1 MQRGLHIVLVD
12 CDTRRRASI
21 THRLSNDGIH
31 VEPFEGLTELISG
44 WPQSGVIFVCDE
56 NGTINELMEHMGH
69 TGKWMP
75 VVAFSETPTPRQIVE
90 AVHNGATDYVAWPFD
105 EAELSACLE
114 RTESQADSLGP
125 AKLREAMARSRI
137 EQLSGRE
144 REVLS
149 AVASGLSNQLI
160 ADQLGISCRTV
171 ESHRANMLNK
181 IGATH
186 ISEAIRVAIEA
197 SLVR

>member
-1 MQRGLHIVLVD
+1 MHGGHHIVLVD
-12 CDTRRRASI
+12 GDTRRRAAI
-21 THRLSNDGIH
+21 THRLSDQGIH
-31 VEPFEGLTELISG
+31 VEPFDGLAELISG
-44 WPQSGVIFVCDE
+44 WPQFGVILVCDE
-56 NGTINELMEHMGH
+56 SDTIIRLMEHMGNM
-69 TGKWMP
+69 GRWMP
-75 VVAFSETPTPRQIVE
+75 VLAFSEAPTPRQIVD
-90 AVHNGATDYVAWPFD
+90 AVHNGASDYVSWPFED
-105 EAELSACLE
+105 AELSACLE
-114 RTESQADSLGP
+114 RTRSQADSQGP
-125 AKLREAMARSRI
+125 ARLREAMARSRL

-144 REVLS
+144 REVLN

>member
-1 MQRGLHIVLVD
+1 MWTMLILLNTLIFGGMSVAHTCLPIR
-12 CDTRRRASI
+12 
-21 THRLSNDGIH
+21 
-31 VEPFEGLTELISG
+31 PFEDLELT
-44 WPQSGVIFVCDE
+44 
-56 NGTINELMEHMGH
+56 T
-69 TGKWMP
+69 
-75 VVAFSETPTPRQIVE
+75 
-90 AVHNGATDYVAWPFD
+90 
-105 EAELSACLE
+105 CLE
-114 RTESQADSLGP
+114 RTRSQAESLGP

-160 ADQLGISCRTV
+160 ANQLGISCRTV
-171 ESHRANMLNK
+171 ESHRANILNK

-197 SLVR
+197 SLVH

>member
-1 MQRGLHIVLVD
+1 
-12 CDTRRRASI
+12 
-21 THRLSNDGIH
+21 
-31 VEPFEGLTELISG
+31 VEPFEGLAELISD

-56 NGTINELMEHMGH
+56 NGTIDELMEHMGQ

-114 RTESQADSLGP
+114 RTELQADSLGP

>member
-1 MQRGLHIVLVD
+1 MGQGFHIVLVD
-12 CDTRRRASI
+12 GDTRRRAAI
-21 THRLSNDGIH
+21 THRLSDKGIH
-31 VEPFEGLTELISG
+31 VEPFEALSELVRG

-56 NGTINELMEHMGH
+56 DDAIDELMTLMGS
-69 TGKWMP
+69 TGKWFP
-75 VVAFSETPTPRQIVE
+75 VVAFSEAPSPRQIVE
-90 AVHNGATDYVAWPFD
+90 AVQSGAVDYVSWPFED
-105 EAELSACLE
+105 LELTTCLE
-114 RTESQADSLGP
+114 RTRSQAESLGP

-160 ADQLGISCRTV
+160 ANQLGISCRTV
-171 ESHRANMLNK
+171 ESHRANILNK

-197 SLVR
+197 SLVH